1 MRIAPDDSRRTLL
14 AALRARRPEIDRAVL
29 SRVRAIGEAGDPGD
43 AEYRDGL
50 RRAVEAAIGHTIDS
64 IGRSEDSPLPVP
76 LALLTQA
83 RLAARRRLPLETM
96 LRRYLAGH
104 AVLVD
109 FVAGEAVRQGVPPAL
124 IGPTL
129 RSLATRTDLTVATIS
144 AAYVEEQTAERPSTP
159 DARRAGLVRRLLG
172 GEMVD
177 PVALDYDLD
186 RWHLALVLR
195 GGGTHAALDAL
206 AGSVDA
212 YRLTAADE
220 DDSVWVWLGS
230 RERIE
235 PRSVAAAM
243 SIGPS
248 DDLRIGI
255 GEPGRGR
262 DGWRLTHEQ
271 AQAALSVA
279 IRGPQVGARYADVS
293 LLASAVGDE
302 LLSTSLRRL
311 YLEPLEAERNRGE
324 VLRETLRAYFAAQG
338 NLSSAAAA
346 LGVSR
351 KTVNSRLRTVEKRIG
366 FRLSK
371 CGAPLELAVQ
381 MAYLFENAANK
392 ADERQL
398 LNAIE

>member
-1 MRIAPDDSRRTLL
+1 MKIAPDDSRRTLL

-43 AEYRDGL
+43 AEYLDGL

-109 FVAGEAVRQGVPPAL
+109 FVAEEAVRQDIPPAL

-144 AAYVEEQTAERPSTP
+144 AAYVEEQTAERPSSP

-177 PVALDYDLD
+177 PAALDYDLD
-186 RWHLALVLR
+186 RRHLGLVSR
-195 GGGTHAALDAL
+195 GGEARETLDAI
-206 AGSVDA
+206 
-212 YRLTAADE
+212 AASFDCRCLVVH
-220 DDSVWVWLGS
+220 DHDSVWAWLGS
-230 RERIE
+230 RE
-235 PRSVAAAM
+235 A
-243 SIGPS
+243 IGPQAVAEAMPPDPS
-248 DDLRIGI
+248 GDMRVGI

-271 AQAALSVA
+271 ARAALSVA
-279 IRGPQVGARYADVS
+279 MRRGEAGARYAEVA
-293 LLASAVGDE
+293 LLASAMHDD
-302 LLSTSLRRL
+302 LAATSLRQL
-311 YLEPLEAERNRGE
+311 YLAPLDDDPDRGA
-324 VLRETLRAYFAAQG
+324 VLRETVRAYLATRG
-338 NLSSAAAA
+338 NVTSAAAA
-346 LGVSR
+346 LAVDR
-351 KTVNSRLRTVEKRIG
+351 RTVANRLRVVEERIG
-366 FRLSK
+366 SSLDK
-371 CGAPLELAVQ
+371 CMSELTIALQLECL
-381 MAYLFENAANK
+381 EP
-392 ADERQL
+392 RS
-398 LNAIE
+398 AI